1 MSHVSYVM
9 GRFGVQ
15 FFRSLAATLDRTTGA
30 SQIREGVRNST
41 LPKSIM
47 LPNRELETHVD
58 LGMHPLN
65 DSLLS
70 RVIPVSHGNSDN
82 CHQHFRASERCRKDM
97 G

>member
-1 MSHVSYVM
+1 M

-15 FFRSLAATLDRTTGA
+15 FFESLATTLDRTTGA
-30 SQIREGVRNST
+30 SQIREGIRNST

-47 LPNRELETHVD
+47 LPNREPETHVD

-70 RVIPVSHGNSDN
+70 RVILVSHGNSDN